1 MTLGSWLLLPLV
13 LLLLLLLL
21 QVWEPDTRQQHM
33 GYTAADTAAAETAAA
48 ETAAAAA
55 ATAGRQ
61 PAPAAPT
68 SLADSFLGSSLYRA
82 KPGKLGSGVGY
93 VTATSAPSAGMSC
106 FPSSGFHDA
115 NGHH

>member
-1 MTLGSWLLLPLV
+1 LLLPLV
-13 LLLLLLLL
+13 LLLLL

-33 GYTAADTAAAETAAA
+33 GYTAADTAAAET
-48 ETAAAAA
+48 AAA